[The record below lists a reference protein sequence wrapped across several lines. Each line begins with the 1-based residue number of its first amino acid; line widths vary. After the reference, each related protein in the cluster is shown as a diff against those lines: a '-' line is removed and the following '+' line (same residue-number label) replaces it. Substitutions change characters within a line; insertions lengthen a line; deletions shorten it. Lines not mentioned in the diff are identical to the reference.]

1 MKDVHPLPFFEPEVV
16 LYHADCPDGFGAAW
30 AVWTRCPA
38 ARFVTARHG
47 QPPPDGLAGKRLVIV
62 DFSYARPTIEQLAG
76 ATSAFAILDH
86 HVTAQQ
92 ALGDLP
98 YAHYEQNKS
107 GAVLAWEWAHRTAAP
122 WLLQYVQ
129 DKDLHRWQLPESRE
143 INQAIESYPF
153 DFDVW
158 SGLKRYE
165 LATEG
170 RAILRAQEQLI
181 SKLLR
186 TAVLVRFEGETI
198 PAVHSATSAASWA
211 NAWLWTTPFVSY
223 GTSVRGV
230 GMSAFVLERVA
241 PMCRGLRRLMG
252 AAGIGMPRVF
262 PCRLLRAC
270 RCCLKSWPRISDKEP
285 MRRTNRL
292 ACIGDLTVY
301 DSDWYCK

>member
-1 MKDVHPLPFFEPEVV
+1 
-16 LYHADCPDGFGAAW
+16 
-30 AVWTRCPA
+30 
-38 ARFVTARHG
+38 VTARHG

-122 WLLQYVQ
+122 WLLQYLQ

-143 INQAIESYPF
+143 INAAIESYPF

-198 PAVHSATSAASWA
+198 PAVHSAILRSELGERLALDHPFCLVWYEREGRRYVSLRSRASGADVSRIAQAHGGGGHRHAASFSM
-211 NAWLWTTPFVSY
+211 PI
-223 GTSVRGV
+223 G
-230 GMSAFVLERVA
+230 E
-241 PMCRGLRRLMG
+241 
-252 AAGIGMPRVF
+252 GMPMLFEIVAAYIR
-262 PCRLLRAC
+262 
-270 RCCLKSWPRISDKEP
+270 
-285 MRRTNRL
+285 
-292 ACIGDLTVY
+292 
-301 DSDWYCK
+301 

>member
-1 MKDVHPLPFFEPEVV
+1 MKDVHPLSFFEPEVV

-30 AVWTRCPA
+30 AVWTCCPT

-47 QPPPDGLAGKRLVIV
+47 QPPPDGLAGKRLVIL

-76 ATSAFAILDH
+76 ATSALAILDH

-98 YAHYEQNKS
+98 YTHYDQKKS

-129 DKDLHRWQLPESRE
+129 DKDLHRWELPESRA
-143 INQAIESYPF
+143 INAAIESYPF

-165 LATEG
+165 LAAEG

-198 PAVHSATSAASWA
+198 PAVHSAILRSELGERLALDHPFCLVWYEREGRRYVSLRSRAGGADVSRIAQAHRGGGHRHAASFSM
-211 NAWLWTTPFVSY
+211 PII
-223 GTSVRGV
+223 
-230 GMSAFVLERVA
+230 E
-241 PMCRGLRRLMG
+241 
-252 AAGIGMPRVF
+252 GMPMLFEIVAAYIR
-262 PCRLLRAC
+262 
-270 RCCLKSWPRISDKEP
+270 
-285 MRRTNRL
+285 
-292 ACIGDLTVY
+292 
-301 DSDWYCK
+301 

>member
-16 LYHADCPDGFGAAW
+16 LYHADCSDGFGAAW
-30 AVWTRCPA
+30 AVWTRCPT

-122 WLLQYVQ
+122 WLLQYLQ

-143 INQAIESYPF
+143 INAAIESYPF

-198 PAVHSATSAASWA
+198 PAVHSAI
-211 NAWLWTTPFVSY
+211 
-223 GTSVRGV
+223 
-230 GMSAFVLERVA
+230 
-241 PMCRGLRRLMG
+241 LRSELG
-252 AAGIGMPRVF
+252 
-262 PCRLLRAC
+262 
-270 RCCLKSWPRISDKEP
+270 E
-285 MRRTNRL
+285 RL
-292 ACIGDLTVY
+292 ALDHPFCLVWNEREGRR
-301 DSDWYCK
+301 

>member
-1 MKDVHPLPFFEPEVV
+1 MKDAHPLPFFEPEVV

-30 AVWTRCPA
+30 AVWTRCPT

-47 QPPPDGLAGKRLVIV
+47 QSPPDGLAGKRLVIV
-62 DFSYARPTIEQLAG
+62 DFSFARPTIEQLADT
-76 ATSAFAILDH
+76 TSALAILDH

-129 DKDLHRWQLPESRE
+129 DKDLHRWRLPESRE
-143 INQAIESYPF
+143 INAAIESYPF

-165 LATEG
+165 LAAEG

-198 PAVHSATSAASWA
+198 PAVHSAILRSELGERLALDHPFCLVWYEREGRRYVSLRSRAGGADVSRIAQAHGGGGHRHAASFS
-211 NAWLWTTPFVSY
+211 LPIV
-223 GTSVRGV
+223 
-230 GMSAFVLERVA
+230 E
-241 PMCRGLRRLMG
+241 
-252 AAGIGMPRVF
+252 GMPMPFEIVAAYF
-262 PCRLLRAC
+262 
-270 RCCLKSWPRISDKEP
+270 
-285 MRRTNRL
+285 T
-292 ACIGDLTVY
+292 
-301 DSDWYCK
+301 

>member
-122 WLLQYVQ
+122 WLLQYLQ

-143 INQAIESYPF
+143 INAAIESYPF

-198 PAVHSATSAASWA
+198 PAVHSAILRSELGERLALDHPFCLVWYEREGRRYVSLRSRAGGADVSRIAQAHGGGGHRHAASFSM
-211 NAWLWTTPFVSY
+211 PIV
-223 GTSVRGV
+223 
-230 GMSAFVLERVA
+230 E
-241 PMCRGLRRLMG
+241 
-252 AAGIGMPRVF
+252 GMPMLFEIVAAYIR
-262 PCRLLRAC
+262 
-270 RCCLKSWPRISDKEP
+270 
-285 MRRTNRL
+285 
-292 ACIGDLTVY
+292 
-301 DSDWYCK
+301 

>member
-143 INQAIESYPF
+143 INAAIESYPF

-198 PAVHSATSAASWA
+198 PAVHSAILRSELGERLALDHPFCLVWYEREGRRYVSLRSRAGGADVSRIAQAHGGGGHRHAASFSM
-211 NAWLWTTPFVSY
+211 PIV
-223 GTSVRGV
+223 
-230 GMSAFVLERVA
+230 E
-241 PMCRGLRRLMG
+241 
-252 AAGIGMPRVF
+252 GMPMLFEIVAAYIR
-262 PCRLLRAC
+262 
-270 RCCLKSWPRISDKEP
+270 
-285 MRRTNRL
+285 
-292 ACIGDLTVY
+292 
-301 DSDWYCK
+301 

>member
-1 MKDVHPLPFFEPEVV
+1 MKDVHLLPFFEPEVV

-76 ATSAFAILDH
+76 ATSALAILDH

-98 YAHYEQNKS
+98 YAHYVQNKS
-107 GAVLAWEWAHRTAAP
+107 GAVLAWEWAHRTDAP

-129 DKDLHRWQLPESRE
+129 DKDLHRWQLPESRA
-143 INQAIESYPF
+143 INAAIESYPF

-158 SGLKRYE
+158 SGLTRDE
-165 LATEG
+165 LSTEG

-198 PAVHSATSAASWA
+198 PAVHSAILRSELGERLALDHPFCLVWYEREGRRYVSLRSRAGGADVSLIAQAHGGGGHRHAASFSM
-211 NAWLWTTPFVSY
+211 PI
-223 GTSVRGV
+223 GG
-230 GMSAFVLERVA
+230 
-241 PMCRGLRRLMG
+241 
-252 AAGIGMPRVF
+252 GMPMLFEIVAAYIR
-262 PCRLLRAC
+262 
-270 RCCLKSWPRISDKEP
+270 
-285 MRRTNRL
+285 
-292 ACIGDLTVY
+292 
-301 DSDWYCK
+301 

>member
-1 MKDVHPLPFFEPEVV
+1 MKDAHPLPFFEPEVV

-30 AVWTRCPA
+30 AVWTRCPT

-62 DFSYARPTIEQLAG
+62 DFSFARPTIEQLADT
-76 ATSAFAILDH
+76 TSALAILDH

-129 DKDLHRWQLPESRE
+129 DKDLHRWRLPESRE
-143 INQAIESYPF
+143 INAAIESYPF

-165 LATEG
+165 LAAEG

-198 PAVHSATSAASWA
+198 PAVHSAILRSELGERLALDHPFCLVWYEREGRRYVSLRSRAGGADVSRIAQAHGGGGHRHAASFS
-211 NAWLWTTPFVSY
+211 LPIV
-223 GTSVRGV
+223 
-230 GMSAFVLERVA
+230 E
-241 PMCRGLRRLMG
+241 
-252 AAGIGMPRVF
+252 GMPMPFEIVAAYF
-262 PCRLLRAC
+262 
-270 RCCLKSWPRISDKEP
+270 
-285 MRRTNRL
+285 T
-292 ACIGDLTVY
+292 
-301 DSDWYCK
+301 

>member
-1 MKDVHPLPFFEPEVV
+1 MKDVHTLPFFEPEVV

-30 AVWTRCPA
+30 AVWTRCPT
-38 ARFVTARHG
+38 ARFVMARHG
-47 QPPPDGLAGKRLVIV
+47 QPPPDGLAGKRLMIL

-76 ATSAFAILDH
+76 AASALAILDH

-143 INQAIESYPF
+143 INAAIESYPF

-186 TAVLVRFEGETI
+186 TAVLVRFEGETV
-198 PAVHSATSAASWA
+198 PAVHSAILRSELGERLTIDH
-211 NAWLWTTPFVSY
+211 PFCLVWYEREGRRYVS
-223 GTSVRGV
+223 
-230 GMSAFVLERVA
+230 
-241 PMCRGLRRLMG
+241 LR
-252 AAGIGMPRVF
+252 
-262 PCRLLRAC
+262 
-270 RCCLKSWPRISDKEP
+270 S
-285 MRRTNRL
+285 
-292 ACIGDLTVY
+292 
-301 DSDWYCK
+301 